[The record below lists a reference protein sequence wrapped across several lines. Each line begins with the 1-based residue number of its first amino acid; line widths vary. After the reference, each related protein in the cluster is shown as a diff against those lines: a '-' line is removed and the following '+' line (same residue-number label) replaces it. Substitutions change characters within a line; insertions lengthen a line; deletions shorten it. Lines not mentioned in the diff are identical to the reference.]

1 MQSLRVV
8 SVYNGYLNRGGEDE
22 VFESEGKLLTEHG
35 CDVRLVTTQTQAP
48 KNTCQKIELAIDC
61 VWSRHWHKNFRSLLK
76 RDRPDIVHV
85 HNVFPVMS
93 PAVYYACQEADVP
106 VVQTLHNYRLLCP
119 ASTFYRDGR
128 VCEECVQHTLW
139 QGVKHGCYQGSRIG
153 TGAIAVML
161 QVHRDKSTWT
171 QKIDRYIAL
180 SEFARNKFIEG
191 GLPAEK
197 VRVKPNFVDPDPGEA
212 SRTREYATFVGR
224 LVSWK
229 GTGTLLSA
237 WKSFCG
243 SIPLVIV
250 GDGPDRVEIE
260 AQVSQGLLPA
270 VTYMG
275 RLPRERTLAT
285 MKRARFLVFPSEWYE
300 GFPMTI
306 AEAFAC
312 SVPVICSSLGSMQE
326 IVTDGRTGL
335 HFRAGDAEDLAAKIR
350 WAWNHPEEMEIMGRQ
365 ARAEYEAKY
374 TARCNYEMLIDIYHD
389 AIASRG

>member
-1 MQSLRVV
+1 
-8 SVYNGYLNRGGEDE
+8 
-22 VFESEGKLLTEHG
+22 
-35 CDVRLVTTQTQAP
+35 
-48 KNTCQKIELAIDC
+48 
-61 VWSRHWHKNFRSLLK
+61 
-76 RDRPDIVHV
+76 
-85 HNVFPVMS
+85 
-93 PAVYYACQEADVP
+93 
-106 VVQTLHNYRLLCP
+106 
-119 ASTFYRDGR
+119 
-128 VCEECVQHTLW
+128 
-139 QGVKHGCYQGSRIG
+139 
-153 TGAIAVML
+153 
-161 QVHRDKSTWT
+161 
-171 QKIDRYIAL
+171 
-180 SEFARNKFIEG
+180 
-191 GLPAEK
+191 
-197 VRVKPNFVDPDPGEA
+197 
-212 SRTREYATFVGR
+212 
-224 LVSWK
+224 
-229 GTGTLLSA
+229 LLSA

-260 AQVSQGLLPA
+260 AQASQGLLPA

-389 AIASRG
+389 AIASRA